1 MPLPVPN
8 LDDRVFQDLVDE
20 TRSRIPLYCP
30 EWTDHNLSDPGITLI
45 ELFSWMME
53 LVIYRLNKVP
63 DKNYVK
69 FLELIGIRLAPGSPA
84 STDITLRLAA
94 PQEAAITIP
103 MGTEVATVRT
113 ETQDAVVFTTNEDLT
128 ITPPQLE
135 HFLVS
140 RDGGQFDDNLP
151 TLREWE
157 GTAGGAAAGQ
167 GGGSGSLSFFERV
180 PEPGNAFYLGFSS
193 DLRGIMLAVTLECE
207 TGVASGINPSNPP
220 LIWEYWDGLSEGW
233 EAFES
238 RADNAA
244 WLEEDQT
251 GGLIQPGQLILHVPR
266 TAGQTA
272 VGMRDGY
279 WIRCRVTPFSMEQGS
294 YESTPRLRS
303 VLSQAIGGTTVA
315 SNNIRV
321 VGELLGAS
329 EGKPGGVMGIFET
342 PMLPLGDGEFVE
354 VSQEDNT
361 GWEPWEQVSDFSQS
375 GPEDKHFVCDPVAG
389 EIQFGPVIRSPD
401 GKETQYGAVPP
412 KGSQVRL
419 SSYRHGG
426 GPVGNVGN
434 GTLSVLKSSIPF
446 VDTVNNFRP
455 ATGGA
460 EPESIDNAKLRGPQ
474 ALRTRHRAVT
484 AEDFE
489 YLAKEASTSVGRA
502 HCVQPQEVGAEDG
515 PPPGMVQVLLV
526 PALATDRQQVVPEE
540 LAVPHELLDQVKDY
554 LDERRLLTTLLVV
567 SEPTYL
573 WVSVDA
579 RVKVRRGADAEQVSR
594 AIDERLHRFFHPLSG
609 GADGDG
615 WPFGRSLFVPEL
627 YSQIQGV
634 PGVDYT
640 EEVEVFLVDPSTGER
655 TEVPQTLPVPSD
667 GLLCS
672 HSNSIRCS

>member
-8 LDDRVFQDLVDE
+8 LDDRVFQDLVNE

-94 PQEAAITIP
+94 SQEAAITIP
-103 MGTEVATVRT
+103 MGTEVATIRT
-113 ETQDAVVFTTNEDLT
+113 ETQDAVIFTTNEDLT
-128 ITPPQLE
+128 ITPPRLE
-135 HFLVS
+135 HFLLS
-140 RDGGQFDDNLP
+140 RDGDQFDDNLP
-151 TLREWE
+151 TMREWE
-157 GTAGGAAAGQ
+157 GSAGGAAPAQ
-167 GGGSGSLSFFERV
+167 GGEARSLPLFEPV
-180 PEPGNAFYLGFSS
+180 PEPGNAIYLGYSS
-193 DLRGIMLAVTLECE
+193 DLRGTMLAITLDCE
-207 TGVASGINPSNPP
+207 PDIAPGINPSNPP
-220 LIWEYWDGLSEGW
+220 LIWEYWDGLIQDWVALGRR
-233 EAFES
+233 AES
-238 RADNAA
+238 AA
-244 WLEEDQT
+244 WLEEDT
-251 GGLIQPGQLILHVPR
+251 TAGLIQPGQMVLHIPR
-266 TAGQTA
+266 TAEQTA
-272 VGMRDGY
+272 VGMRNGY
-279 WIRCRVTPFSMEQGS
+279 WIRCRVTPFTMEQGS
-294 YESTPRLRS
+294 YESTPRLRN
-303 VLSQAIGGTTVA
+303 VLSQAIGGTAAA

-321 VGELLGAS
+321 LGELLGAS
-329 EGKPGGVMGIFET
+329 EGRPGEVMRISET
-342 PMLPLGDGEFVE
+342 PMLPLGEGEQVE
-354 VSQEDNT
+354 VSREDNT

-389 EIQFGPVIRSPD
+389 EILFGPVIRSPD
-401 GKETQYGAVPP
+401 GKETQYGAIPL

-426 GPVGNVGN
+426 GPMGNVGN

-446 VDTVNNFRP
+446 IDTVTNLRP

-460 EPESIDNAKLRGPQ
+460 DPETIDNAKLRGPQ

-502 HCVQPQEVGAEDG
+502 HCVQPQEVGSDGG

-526 PALATDRQQVVPEE
+526 PALATDRHQVTPEE
-540 LAVPHELLDQVKDY
+540 LTLTHELLNQVKDY
-554 LDERRLLTTLLVV
+554 LDERRLLTTLLMV
-567 SEPTYL
+567 SEPTYH

-579 RVKVRRGADAEQVSR
+579 RVKVRRGANAEQIGR
-594 AIDERLHRFFHPLSG
+594 AIEDRLHLFFHPLFG

-634 PGVDYT
+634 AGVDYT
-640 EEVEVFLVDPSTGER
+640 ENLEVFMVDLATGER
-655 TEVPQTLPVPSD
+655 REVTQFFAPPSD

-672 HSNSIRCS
+672 HTNTVICS

>member
-8 LDDRVFQDLVDE
+8 LDDRVFQDLVNE

-84 STDITLRLAA
+84 STDVTLRLAA
-94 PQEAAITIP
+94 PQEVAITIP
-103 MGTEVATVRT
+103 MGTEIATVRT

-135 HFLVS
+135 HLLLS
-140 RDGGQFDDNLP
+140 RDGSQFDDQLP
-151 TLREWE
+151 TIKDWE
-157 GTAGGAAAGQ
+157 NPGAGGAGAQ
-167 GGGSGSLSFFERV
+167 GGGTLAFFAPV
-180 PEPGNAFYLGFSS
+180 PEPGNAFYLGYSS
-193 DLRGIMLAVTLECE
+193 DLRGTTLSVALGCE
-207 TGVASGINPSNPP
+207 PGVASGINPSNPP
-220 LIWEYWDGLSEGW
+220 LIWEYWDGLTQDW
-233 EAFES
+233 EAFDS
-238 RADNAA
+238 RTETAA

-251 GGLIQPGQLILHVPR
+251 GGLIQPGQLILHIPR
-266 TAGQTA
+266 TAGQTEIS
-272 VGMRDGY
+272 MRNGY
-279 WIRCRVTPFSMEQGS
+279 WIRCRVVPFTMEQGS
-294 YESTPRLRS
+294 YESTPRFRS

-321 VGELLGAS
+321 VGELLGS
-329 EGKPGGVMGIFET
+329 SQGKPGEAMRISET
-342 PMLPLGDGEFVE
+342 PMLPLGDGEWVE
-354 VSQEDNT
+354 VSQENNT
-361 GWEPWEQVSDFSQS
+361 GWEPWQQVSDFSQS

-389 EIQFGPVIRSPD
+389 EILFGPVIRAPD
-401 GKETQYGAVPP
+401 GKETQYGAIPP
-412 KGSQVRL
+412 RGSQVRL
-419 SSYRHGG
+419 SAYRHGG
-426 GPVGNVGN
+426 GPLGNVGH

-446 VDTVNNFRP
+446 IDKVTNFRP

-460 EPESIDNAKLRGPQ
+460 EPETIDNAKLRGPQ

-502 HCVQPQEVGAEDG
+502 HCVQPQEVGSDGG

-526 PALATDRQQVVPEE
+526 PALAQDRSRVTPEE
-540 LAVPHELLDQVKDY
+540 LSLSRELLDQVKDY

-573 WVSVDA
+573 WVSVDT
-579 RVKVRRGADAEQVSR
+579 RVKVRRGADAEKVSR
-594 AIDERLHRFFHPLSG
+594 AIEDKLHLFFHPLFG
-609 GADGDG
+609 GADGEG

-627 YSQIQGV
+627 YAQIQGV
-634 PGVDYT
+634 AGVDYT
-640 EEVEVFLVDPSTGER
+640 EEVQVFLVDRSTGER
-655 TEVPQTLPVPSD
+655 QEVTQTLLVPAD

-672 HSNSIRCS
+672 HSNTVICS